1 MSDKVGEKIGNYCRK
16 YNIPMD
22 YFGEI
27 VNEPKANLIDND
39 FEEAVFEQFPLI
51 KDLRKGFYLS
61 GAEYVS
67 LSGSGSCLF
76 GFYKEEKDARFFQKE
91 MVNKAQFLTYI
102 TPPKFTTL

>member
-1 MSDKVGEKIGNYCRK
+1 MK
-16 YNIPMD
+16 
-22 YFGEI
+22 EI
-27 VNEPKANLIDND
+27 LLEGINDMEYLREHLNND

-51 KDLRKGFYLS
+51 KDLRKGLYLS

-76 GFYKEEKDARFFQKE
+76 GFYKEEKDARFFQQT

-102 TPPKFTTL
+102 TPPNFIGM